1 MLEVG
6 TTSRVD
12 RSGCMHVAFMHGAL
26 GVALGATASIPV
38 QDLVVTLSIAA
49 IFGVGC
55 GITGFILAQIENAA

>member
-1 MLEVG
+1 
-6 TTSRVD
+6 
-12 RSGCMHVAFMHGAL
+12 MHVAFMHGAL